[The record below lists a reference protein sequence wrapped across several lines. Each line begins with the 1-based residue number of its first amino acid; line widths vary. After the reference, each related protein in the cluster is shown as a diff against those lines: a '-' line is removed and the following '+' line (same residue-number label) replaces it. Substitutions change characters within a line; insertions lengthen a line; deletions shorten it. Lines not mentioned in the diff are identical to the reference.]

1 MTCPEVGDS
10 PSKEGVIPRKLAG
23 VEARQ
28 ESRDAPLEGLAAHQV
43 VGEVM
48 AHQADDG

>member
-10 PSKEGVIPRKLAG
+10 PSKEGVIPRKLGG
-23 VEARQ
+23 VETTE
-28 ESRDAPLEGLAAHQV
+28 ESRKTPLEGLAAHQV
-43 VGEVM
+43 VGEVT